1 ISVEIKDSQNEII
14 PISDLRRTMN
24 TWMDRGAPISDTHCY
39 SQDTR
44 ILTDVGLKLFKDLN
58 KNDKVATLNPITH
71 EFEFQKPIEKQSFKY
86 QGNMIIV
93 VSINVIFL
101 ITITYFIWSNFNSI
115 YNSNAY
121 YLCVKKIIFDL
132 LNNNEIPSL
141 ENTDPKVY
149 VHPDIITKELNH
161 RLKSLQPFRK
171 LNRPLI
177 IVFSFWINFI
187 LPKRFKINI
196 GRNLAI
202 QEAALYTLI
211 FLSTIILWFLI
222 TIDIFC

>member
-1 ISVEIKDSQNEII
+1 MDKDIFKNKKEVLINFLLQDASLQLNWAQKKEVAVWAATIFYIGVIYILFQIFLSDDEIN
-14 PISDLRRTMN
+14 
-24 TWMDRGAPISDTHCY
+24 
-39 SQDTR
+39 
-44 ILTDVGLKLFKDLN
+44 
-58 KNDKVATLNPITH
+58 
-71 EFEFQKPIEKQSFKY
+71 KY

-93 VSINVIFL
+93 VSFNVIFL

-149 VHPDIITKELNH
+149 VHPDIITEELNH
-161 RLKSLQPFRK
+161 RLKSLQPFMK

>member
-1 ISVEIKDSQNEII
+1 MDKDIFKNKKEVAVWAATIFYISVIYILFQIFLSDDEIN
-14 PISDLRRTMN
+14 
-24 TWMDRGAPISDTHCY
+24 
-39 SQDTR
+39 
-44 ILTDVGLKLFKDLN
+44 
-58 KNDKVATLNPITH
+58 
-71 EFEFQKPIEKQSFKY
+71 KY

-141 ENTDPKVY
+141 ENTDPKVH

-202 QEAALYTLI
+202 QESALYTLI

>member
-1 ISVEIKDSQNEII
+1 
-14 PISDLRRTMN
+14 
-24 TWMDRGAPISDTHCY
+24 
-39 SQDTR
+39 
-44 ILTDVGLKLFKDLN
+44 
-58 KNDKVATLNPITH
+58 
-71 EFEFQKPIEKQSFKY
+71 
-86 QGNMIIV
+86 MIIV

-149 VHPDIITKELNH
+149 VHPDIITEELNH
-161 RLKSLQPFRK
+161 RLKSLQPFMK

-202 QEAALYTLI
+202 QESALYTLI